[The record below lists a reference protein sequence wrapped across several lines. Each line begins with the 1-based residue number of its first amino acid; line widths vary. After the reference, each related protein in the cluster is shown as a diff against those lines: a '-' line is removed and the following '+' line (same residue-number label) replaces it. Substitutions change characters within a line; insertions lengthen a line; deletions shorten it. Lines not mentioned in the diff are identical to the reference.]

1 MQEPVGGVEDVT
13 QRVADRQIEETEAQQ
28 TPAPEAEPSVA
39 ADDAAVVPE
48 VSADDSVE
56 AGASVEEVDSE
67 EESAG
72 PEVSEGK
79 AETEAG
85 AGEAVPELDSVADKS
100 KSELLDM
107 LALLLSER
115 PVQSIRRE
123 VDAIKVAFYKLRRAE
138 VDAARKAYVEANGPD
153 AEFVP
158 EQDAE
163 EARLKDLLKT
173 YRTKRDE
180 YLAVS
185 ERAKEENYRTKL
197 EIIEELKNLVKNE
210 ETLNNT
216 FTRFRELQTRWKETG
231 PVPVQYVNDLW
242 ETYNLHVEN
251 FYDFVKI
258 NKELRDL
265 DWKKNLEQK
274 TLLCEQAE
282 RLADEPSVIEAFRKL
297 QKLHEEWREIG
308 PVSGEFKE
316 ALWERFKSAS
326 SQVNRRHQDYFEG
339 IKAEQVSNLER
350 KAALCEQA
358 EALVAEPLTTH
369 KAWNRANE
377 KLLAIQQEWKTIGFA
392 PKRDNT
398 RIYERFRAACD
409 KFFELK
415 RKFYSEVKDG
425 MEQNLR
431 LKEELCELAEK
442 LQESED
448 WKAATDSLLELQ
460 ARWKEIGAVSRR
472 HSDAV
477 WRRFRAACDK
487 FFERKA
493 AYFSARESEYMDNLR
508 RKNELLDKMA
518 ECDVLEGGYDL
529 IKDFQRQWSEIGFVP
544 IKYKDELQK
553 RYKAAVDRLFGA
565 MRGSDRE
572 RSMNRFRDKV
582 SSLRSGGEK
591 RLRTERDKLY
601 NRVRQLEQEIALL
614 ENNVGFFSKSKGAE
628 AIIADV
634 QEKIAKAKQ
643 EMADAIAKVKMI
655 DGEE

>member
-1 MQEPVGGVEDVT
+1 MQEPVNGVEEMT
-13 QRVADRQIEETEAQQ
+13 QKVVERQVEESEAQQ
-28 TPAPEAEPSVA
+28 APAAAETEPSDVAEDTVVLEEPSV
-39 ADDAAVVPE
+39 
-48 VSADDSVE
+48 DDSAVTETSAAENDSVTEPVGNGVSESEPE
-56 AGASVEEVDSE
+56 AGEDTA
-67 EESAG
+67 
-72 PEVSEGK
+72 
-79 AETEAG
+79 
-85 AGEAVPELDSVADKS
+85 ELDSVAGKS
-100 KSELLDM
+100 KPELLDM
-107 LALLLSER
+107 LASLLSER

-138 VDAARKAYVEANGPD
+138 TEAARKAFAEANGPD
-153 AEFVP
+153 AEFVSEP
-158 EQDAE
+158 DAE

-180 YLAVS
+180 YAAVS

-216 FTRFRELQTRWKETG
+216 FTKFRELQTRWKETG

-282 RLADEPSVIEAFRKL
+282 RLAEEPSVIEAFRKL

-316 ALWERFKSAS
+316 ALWERFKNAS
-326 SQVNRRHQDYFEG
+326 SQVNRRHQEYFEG

-350 KAALCEQA
+350 KAALCEQV
-358 EALVAEPLTTH
+358 EALVVEPITTH

-392 PKRDNT
+392 PKKDNT

-415 RKFYSEVKDG
+415 RKFYSEVKDS
-425 MEQNLR
+425 MEENLR

-442 LQESED
+442 LQESDD

-460 ARWKEIGAVSRR
+460 SRWKEIGAVSRR

-493 AYFSARESEYMDNLR
+493 AYFSARENEYMDNLR

-518 ECDVLEGGYDL
+518 AADILEGGYDL

-553 RYKAAVDRLFGA
+553 RYKAAIDRLFGA

-572 RSMNRFRDKV
+572 RSMSRFRDKV